1 MQLLKFIKN
10 IAIVLVFSLNF
21 AHGEDNANVAWLEH
35 NEITIK
41 SLSTPKAH
49 SFLTPEEKVP
59 LGSLWKLFVYL
70 YLADTHAKEAEYVCS
85 TTPSEE
91 DRYCCPPGSSVNRDR
106 ALAHSCAP
114 YFDPNRLHISPKKW
128 KKYWEEKTTIE
139 WVNDIRHLTPETEVS
154 LHDLLFVLSAI
165 PTQARNEARDALL
178 ETSLELY
185 GKNAWSEL
193 GSAIRYKTYSWHT
206 HDGKAFGGA
215 AGWLADGT
223 PFWFGA
229 NGSSF
234 TSLTKWSKALSLT
247 LPTPSLLSTS
257 TDNSCVDVSFFERYP
272 LKAIYKEKTP
282 IKVES
287 GILKGNFRLE
297 FENGNWLTITTQGE
311 MRLRKNSDQHYT
323 IYGRF
328 GLNNYVARVIDR
340 EGNTT
345 QTHAARALAV
355 AARTYLVQ
363 NGNYQGGC
371 WSISDSSHTQRV
383 SATIPS
389 QKGLEAAYFTDD
401 LILRGAPIHYHM
413 STPALNQLSW
423 RDAYAQAVSGW
434 SFEKIL
440 KHSYPNAAI
449 ATMNG
454 RMECVPLKAAESWL
468 AENSQKWQST
478 LNREGGYEPLESIPT
493 ICQLSDG
500 NPYSDQKR
508 LRIYVR
514 GWQSLNDR
522 LTLVHEYLHLV
533 FRYHPNG
540 VNETYIEN
548 LARKLT
554 GVTP

>member
-1 MQLLKFIKN
+1 MRLSKFIKLLA
-10 IAIVLVFSLNF
+10 IALVLCMNLVQGADE
-21 AHGEDNANVAWLEH
+21 AHVAWLDH
-35 NEITIK
+35 NVLSIK
-41 SLSTPKAH
+41 SLTSPSTPP
-49 SFLTPEEKVP
+49 SLTSEDKVP

-70 YLADTHAKEAEYVCS
+70 YLSDNHVKEPVYICS

-91 DRYCCPPGSSVNRDR
+91 DRYCGSPGSSVDRDG

-128 KKYWEEKTTIE
+128 KKYWEAKT
-139 WVNDIRHLTPETEVS
+139 DIKWISDISKLTPETEVS
-154 LHDLLFVLSAI
+154 LHELLYILSII

-178 ETSLELY
+178 ETALELY
-185 GKNAWSEL
+185 GKNAWIDL

-206 HDGKAFGGA
+206 HNGKAFGGA

-229 NGSSF
+229 NGSSY
-234 TSLTKWSKALSLT
+234 TALTKWSSTLSRT
-247 LPTPSLLSTS
+247 LPHPPLLSTS
-257 TDNSCVDVSFFERYP
+257 SDDSCVDVSFFEQYP
-272 LKAIYKEKTP
+272 LKALWQEKSP
-282 IKVES
+282 IQVEPRL
-287 GILKGNFRLE
+287 LKGRYRLE

-311 MRLRKNSDQHYT
+311 MRLIQKSNGRYAIK
-323 IYGRF
+323 GRF

-340 EGNTT
+340 EANTT
-345 QTHAARALAV
+345 QPHAARALAI
-355 AARTYLVQ
+355 AARTYLIQ

-371 WSISDSSHTQRV
+371 WSISDSSRTQRV

-401 LILRGAPIHYHM
+401 LILRGAPIHYHT

-449 ATMNG
+449 STMNG
-454 RMECVPLKAAESWL
+454 RLECVPLKAAESWL
-468 AENSQKWQST
+468 AQNSVKWQSK
-478 LNREGGYEPLESIPT
+478 LNRESGYEPLDSTPT
-493 ICQLSDG
+493 ICELSDG

-514 GWQSLNDR
+514 GWRSLNDR
-522 LTLVHEYLHLV
+522 LTLAHEYLHLV

-540 VNETYIEN
+540 VNETYIEH
-548 LARKLT
+548 LARKLI
-554 GVTP
+554 GEES

>member
-1 MQLLKFIKN
+1 MRLSKFVKSISVPLLLSMSF
-10 IAIVLVFSLNF
+10 V
-21 AHGEDNANVAWLEH
+21 HGADEANVAWLDH
-35 NEITIK
+35 NTLTIK
-41 SLSTPKAH
+41 SLSAPKAP
-49 SFLTPEEKVP
+49 SSLTPEDKVP
-59 LGSLWKLFVYL
+59 LGSLWKLFVYI
-70 YLADTHAKEAEYVCS
+70 YLADTHAKEAEYMCS

-91 DRYCCPPGSSVNRDR
+91 DRYCCSPGSSIDRDG

-128 KKYWEEKTTIE
+128 KKYWKEKSDVE
-139 WVNDIRHLTPETEVS
+139 WISNIHNLSPETEVS
-154 LHDLLFVLSAI
+154 LHDLLYLLSSI

-178 ETSLELY
+178 ETALALY

-206 HDGKAFGGA
+206 DHGKAFGGA

-229 NGSSF
+229 NGSSY
-234 TSLTKWSKALSLT
+234 TALTKWSTPLSLT
-247 LPTPSLLSTS
+247 LPHPSLLSTS
-257 TDNSCVDVSFFERYP
+257 SDDSCVDVSFFEQYP
-272 LKAIYKEKTP
+272 LKAIYQEKSP
-282 IKVES
+282 VKVES
-287 GILKGNFRLE
+287 GLLKGRYRLE
-297 FENGNWLTITTQGE
+297 FKNGNWLSITTQGE
-311 MRLRKNSDQHYT
+311 MRLIKKPDQHYT
-323 IYGRF
+323 IKGRF

-340 EGNTT
+340 EGNTS

-371 WSISDSSHTQRV
+371 WNISDSSHTQRV

-401 LILRGAPIHYHM
+401 LILRGAPIQYHT

-423 RDAYAQAVSGW
+423 KHAYAQAASGW
-434 SFEKIL
+434 NFEKIL
-440 KHSYPNAAI
+440 KHSYPAAAI
-449 ATMNG
+449 STMSG

-468 AENSQKWQST
+468 AENSVKWQSK
-478 LNREGGYEPLESIPT
+478 LNREGGYEPLDSTPT
-493 ICQLSDG
+493 VCELTDG

-514 GWQSLNDR
+514 GWRNLNDR
-522 LTLVHEYLHLV
+522 LTLTHEYLHLA

-540 VNETYIEN
+540 VNETYIEH

-554 GVTP
+554 GVEP